1 MRSLWTFISK
11 PANRAILGWLGGGAI
26 VVAGGIWAL
35 VTYLWP
41 AHEAA
46 MPVCAQQGVVVG
58 GNVSGSRITNTAS
71 GSSSSGPCVA
81 PKDAK

>member
-26 VVAGGIWAL
+26 VVAGGMWAL

-46 MPVCAQQGVVVG
+46 IPVCAQQGVVVG
-58 GNVSGSRITNTAS
+58 GNVSGSSITNTAT